1 MKQASPEF
9 RIIPEFCWSDIDTV
23 LLDMDGTL
31 LDKYFDDFFW
41 EKFVPLTFAEK
52 KGIAIAEAEAKL
64 LAKYRSVE
72 STLQWSDL
80 NFWSDQL
87 DLDIFELKCRIDH
100 LINVHPYVVDF
111 LKFARKIK
119 KRICLITAAHP
130 FSLGLKLKKTAIGHL
145 FHEITCIDEVGL
157 PKEDPRFWEE
167 LKKILYFDSSR
178 TLFADDTEKVLLS
191 AELHGIKELIYVA
204 RPSSRKP
211 VAFSKKFPSIVYFN
225 ELIFQ
230 NLVSCPKDSS

>member
-1 MKQASPEF
+1 MKQASPDS
-9 RIIPEFCWSDIDTV
+9 RIIPDFRWSDIDTV

-41 EKFVPLTFAEK
+41 EKFVPLTFARK
-52 KGIAIAEAEAKL
+52 KGIAVAEAEEKL
-64 LAKYRSVE
+64 LEKYRSVE
-72 STLQWSDL
+72 STLQWTDL

-111 LKFARKIK
+111 LKFAGKIR

-130 FSLGLKLKKTAIGHL
+130 FSLGLKLRKTAIGHL
-145 FHEITCIDEVGL
+145 FHEITCTDEVGL
-157 PKEDPRFWEE
+157 PKEDPDFWKE
-167 LKKILYFDSSR
+167 LKKILYFDPSR
-178 TLFADDTEKVLLS
+178 TLFADDTEKVLRS
-191 AELHGIKELIYVA
+191 AELYGIRQLIYVA

-211 VAFSKKFPSIVYFN
+211 VAFSQKYPSIVYFN
-225 ELIFQ
+225 ELIF
-230 NLVSCPKDSS
+230 